1 MCCGASVKSE
11 HHQAAGLSVPL
22 FLFQIIDI
30 TVIEEPSHPLL
41 LSPSS
46 ISRQKKKHLFE
57 AMFFLKG

>member
-46 ISRQKKKHLFE
+46 ISRQKKTFI
-57 AMFFLKG
+57 